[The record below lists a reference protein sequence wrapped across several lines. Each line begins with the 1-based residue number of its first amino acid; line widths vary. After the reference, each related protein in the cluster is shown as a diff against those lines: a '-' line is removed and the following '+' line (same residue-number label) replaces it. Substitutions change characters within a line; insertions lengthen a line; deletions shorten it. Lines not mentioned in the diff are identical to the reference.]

1 MIDARLN
8 FKDQVEHASCKAA
21 AVGGALSRLMPN
33 VGGPKPRRR
42 ALLASVITSIL
53 TYGIAI
59 WASALQLQECQ
70 RRIYP
75 VSRQMA
81 LRVAS
86 AFRTVSRDAAHV
98 ISGLLAI
105 EILAEEQRGIYQHR
119 SQRQSDTDHRRKR
132 ERQKSLQRW
141 QAQWDSSEKGR
152 WTHLLIPHMRHF
164 TSIVS
169 ARGARAPN
177 RSNSNSS
184 LSYEKLLK
192 KIF

>member
-21 AVGGALSRLMPN
+21 TVGGALSRLMT
-33 VGGPKPRRR
+33 RRR

-59 WASALQLQECQ
+59 WSSALQLQECQ

-75 VSRQMA
+75 VGRKMA

-98 ISGLLAI
+98 ISGLLPI
-105 EILAEEQRGIYQHR
+105 EILAEEQRRIYQHK
-119 SQRQSDTDHRRKR
+119 SQGSQMQMSVGKEKDRKVFNAGR
-132 ERQKSLQRW
+132 HSGTAPKRADGSISLF
-141 QAQWDSSEKGR
+141 
-152 WTHLLIPHMRHF
+152 HI
-164 TSIVS
+164 
-169 ARGARAPN
+169 
-177 RSNSNSS
+177 
-184 LSYEKLLK
+184 
-192 KIF
+192 